1 LKKKKKKKKER
12 KTFWPP
18 GDFWFDTSVMLFSSL
33 GGLFVMKTL
42 KDERCVVIKASK
54 LTVLEDII
62 LYDIFLYGYYLHEI
76 LCSLLLK

>member
-1 LKKKKKKKKER
+1 
-12 KTFWPP
+12 
-18 GDFWFDTSVMLFSSL
+18 MLFSSL